1 MKLCTACGEVK
12 DLEEFRVRNN
22 MSCRQSRRTYC
33 IACDNARQK
42 AYNDAH
48 SVEVDKEVIFD
59 PETSQMLASL
69 TAGWGS
75 YQDNPEGEIVAPE
88 YEAA

>member
-12 DLEEFRVRNN
+12 DLEDFRVRIIG
-22 MSCRQSRRTYC
+22 RQCRRTYC
-33 IACDNARQK
+33 IACDNARSK
-42 AYNDAH
+42 AYKDTH
-48 SVEVDKEVIFD
+48 PVEVDKEVTFD
-59 PETSQMLASL
+59 PVTSQMLASL

-75 YQDNPEGEIVAPE
+75 YQDSPEGEIVAPAPE